1 MFFISSKIIWLAIA
15 PSSLLCA
22 LFFVSLIFFMFKKH
36 RPARFCAGLGIVLFL
51 FIGCTSFADRALAK
65 WERQYSLL
73 NTAGTE
79 LDMDNIA
86 GVVLLGGGLDL
97 SRSIA
102 QNRLVLSHHNG
113 DRIIAFLDL
122 IQHNPDLSYIYSGG
136 HGAVISSKAEDKR
149 KIGEAEYA
157 RPFIDS
163 LTNNRHIYYESKSQ
177 NTYQN
182 AMYSKRLHINE
193 INATWP
199 SEKPWLLVTSAYHM
213 PRAYAAFKNL
223 GWNVKPYPSSYIC
236 EETKSLWHLTPK
248 FWENWAKIDILAHE
262 VVGMMAYKLTNKL

>member
-1 MFFISSKIIWLAIA
+1 MFFISSKIIWLTIA

-22 LFFVSLIFFMFKKH
+22 LFFVSLIFFVFKKH
-36 RPARFCAGLGIVLFL
+36 RPAHFCAGLGIALFL
-51 FIGCTSFADRALAK
+51 FVGCTSFADRALAK
-65 WERQYSLL
+65 WERQYPLL

-102 QNRLVLSHHNG
+102 QNRLVLSRHNG

-122 IQHNPDLSYIYSGG
+122 IQHNPDLDHIYSGG
-136 HGAVISSKAEDKR
+136 HGAVIPSNAEDKR

-163 LTNNRHIYYESKSQ
+163 LTNSPYIYYESESQ
-177 NTYQN
+177 NTFQN
-182 AMYSKRLHINE
+182 AAYSKRLYKKE
-193 INATWP
+193 INAVWP
-199 SEKPWLLVTSAYHM
+199 SDKAWLLVTSAYHM
-213 PRAYAAFKNL
+213 PRSYAVFKKA

-236 EETKSLWHLTPK
+236 EEDKPLWHVSPK

-262 VVGMMAYKLTNKL
+262 VVGMMAYKFTNKL